1 MRMLLLAWRQLTY
14 QPGRLLVAVLG
25 VLFANVLMFMQ
36 FGFQDAL
43 FVSAS
48 LIQRRLQCD
57 MAVIS
62 PVTTS
67 VYMSNGFSRRLL
79 YRLRAHPEV
88 EAVFPVCVGGGPWK
102 NPWTGRPRT
111 IFILGVDLQE
121 ATLALPGLADSLDEL
136 RHVDTALFDAASRP
150 EFGPVAKKL
159 AAGEIVEAEVNRR
172 RLRIRG
178 TVELG
183 ASFAADGNLIVSQAN
198 FLRLFPERKA
208 GVIDVGL
215 IRLKPGADRPAVERD
230 LRVMVGNDLRLFTA
244 EDYIR
249 YERDYWA
256 DATAIGTIFT
266 TGVFMGFLVGFVIV
280 YQILH
285 SDVTAHL
292 PQYATLKAM
301 GYSDASL
308 TSAVMFEA
316 LIISML
322 GYGPGVLLS
331 LGLYQVTATAANL
344 AMVLTWERALQVFV
358 ITVVMC
364 GLSGL
369 LALRQL
375 QRADPADVF

>member
-1 MRMLLLAWRQLTY
+1 
-14 QPGRLLVAVLG
+14 
-25 VLFANVLMFMQ
+25 
-36 FGFQDAL
+36 
-43 FVSAS
+43 
-48 LIQRRLQCD
+48 
-57 MAVIS
+57 
-62 PVTTS
+62 
-67 VYMSNGFSRRLL
+67 LL
-79 YRLRAHPEV
+79 YRLRAHPDV

-121 ATLALPGLADSLDEL
+121 ATLDLPGMAKSLDEL

-150 EFGPVAKKL
+150 EFGPVAEKL
-159 AAGEIVEAEVNRR
+159 AAGEVVEAEVNRR

-178 TVELG
+178 TVKLG
-183 ASFAADGNLIVSQAN
+183 ASFAADGNLILSQAN

-215 IRLKPGADRPAVERD
+215 IRLKPGADRVAVERD
-230 LRVMVGNDLRLFTA
+230 IRAMVGRDLRVFNAD
-244 EDYIR
+244 DYIR

-266 TGVFMGFLVGFVIV
+266 QGVFMGFLVGFVIV

-301 GYSDASL
+301 GYSDSSL

-316 LIISML
+316 LIISVL

-331 LGLYQVTATAANL
+331 LALYQLTASAANL
-344 AMVLTWERALQVFV
+344 AMAMSVERAMQVFV
-358 ITVVMC
+358 ITLLMC
-364 GLSGL
+364 GMSGL

-375 QRADPADVF
+375 RRADPADVF